1 MALHYDIKK
10 VKTLREQTP
19 ELINTLLASLFE
31 HVQNIK
37 ALVKNKDYKTSEAII
52 DHIIQIT
59 DTLGIDFAYDEALL
73 IKQWNQSQEI
83 GRDTSELQS
92 RENLVCRLL
101 LEKKKFYL
109 KQLYERKKKNNER
122 T

>member
-19 ELINTLLASLFE
+19 ELINTLLGNLFE

-73 IKQWNQSQEI
+73 IKQWNQSQ
-83 GRDTSELQS
+83 G
-92 RENLVCRLL
+92 
-101 LEKKKFYL
+101 KKKEIEITL
-109 KQLYERKKKNNER
+109 KSMISHTKSAIKEIKKDFLL
-122 T
+122 